1 MTVYIKHKNENLWHW
16 KRQCPQYPA
25 VNFSEENTEN
35 SDLDLSNDKPTT
47 GDLCMQC
54 AKIEEDENIK
64 LHSKEIIGD
73 DDLE

>member
-1 MTVYIKHKNENLWHW
+1 MTSYIKHKNQNVWHW
-16 KRQCPQYPA
+16 KRQCPQYPT
-25 VNFSEENTEN
+25 VNFSDDNSENTGFE
-35 SDLDLSNDKPTT
+35 LSYDKPSN